1 MTPGLQTI
9 LYHSSLP
16 VEGVVV
22 KNPTGWK
29 DITISLERDGDF
41 HTLVEYF
48 KGSFMWLGSAMSVID
63 QIESIDGVNAEIRV
77 VFQISIKINVWETLF
92 DGLLKLDQS
101 EHQYQ
106 GSRKNK
112 VLIPVVRNDFWS
124 KFINRL
130 DSPVNLESTTDL
142 DGGTRVAVPKTQI
155 LQRFQL
161 INETSRSVFKN
172 PSDPGAITV
181 LRYDL
186 NTNQF
191 GWIDFQENTIQELK
205 TKQSIQP
212 GNNNLLPQPIFVFQL
227 AGEAKISFKIACLA
241 AADITSTDPLVYN
254 TVEVPLASD
263 LKCFYQINNSTPVAA
278 TRTQSVAV
286 RPPNTGNVTTYEFVL
301 TQQILSGDSLRIYFR
316 YDGAIPNILTFN
328 VPRPYI
334 FDSFLQIT
342 QKTEFAESLAD
353 CYLLRQ
359 SAESILSKITG
370 RDEVLIST
378 KFQDQY
384 NWNAIFRGKHNRGY
398 TFVQKEMSMSF
409 KEWWDGCEPQFNLC
423 LGYTDENQI
432 YIEDKAHA
440 YNPTPIVN
448 LPNASGLVRK
458 YELEK
463 YYRTIE
469 SGFAKWS
476 AESASGMD
484 DPQTKQTRNTPIKL
498 FGSDLKI
505 ISRFLAAAL
514 AIERSRRNRV
524 EFGKD
529 DRLDEDLMIVSVMP
543 YFGIWQNE
551 FDENFSAVN
560 NLLNSDKRVN
570 IRHTPAR
577 ILRRWANV
585 INSAFNVSDSITFAK
600 GEGNYD
606 AETTLETTDYEAS
619 VAGGLINESG
629 VFTVGSQKL
638 WVPKIWEL
646 AQYPMEWA
654 TYKTIRANKN
664 NAVGLSRFDSNFA
677 PMHIMNLDFQVFGG
691 SASMTLLQATDVEP

>member
-1 MTPGLQTI
+1 MTPGLRTI

-142 DGGTRVAVPKTQI
+142 DGGTRVAVAKTQI
-155 LQRFQL
+155 FFRSQELRVRGEYSQNNDIEYTEAQASAGDL
-161 INETSRSVFKN
+161 IDIGFSQS
-172 PSDPGAITV
+172 
-181 LRYDL
+181 DL
-186 NTNQF
+186 NEVKEKQ
-191 GWIDFQENTIQELK
+191 TITDQ
-205 TKQSIQP
+205 
-212 GNNNLLPQPIFVFQL
+212 
-227 AGEAKISFKIACLA
+227 ISN
-241 AADITSTDPLVYN
+241 TSTSPKIILKIVDGGQYTFDCQVRIQRYSQLTTPPFTVTTSPFGQATFYIQFNSETPIAFAKVNVTSPIQYCDHKLNATYN
-254 TVEVPLASD
+254 RNPGDTVKIWGVID
-263 LKCFYQINNSTPVAA
+263 NNSWKFA
-278 TRTQSVAV
+278 
-286 RPPNTGNVTTYEFVL
+286 GNDDKFIIFGDTFGGINQTYLYITADTTFDNS
-301 TQQILSGDSLRIYFR
+301 LS
-316 YDGAIPNILTFN
+316 
-328 VPRPYI
+328 
-334 FDSFLQIT
+334 
-342 QKTEFAESLAD
+342 D

-370 RDEVLIST
+370 RDDVLIST

-398 TFVQKEMSMSF
+398 TFVQKEMAMSF

-469 SGFAKWS
+469 AGFAKWS

-484 DPQTKQTRNTPIKL
+484 DQQTKQTRNTPIKL

-529 DRLDEDLMIVSVMP
+529 DRLDEDLMIVSVLP

-560 NLLNSDKRVN
+560 NLLNPDKRVN
-570 IRHTPAR
+570 LRHTPAR

-606 AETTLETTDYEAS
+606 AETTLETTDYEAA

-629 VFTVGSQKL
+629 VYTVGAQKL

-646 AQYPMEWA
+646 AQYPMEWS